1 MTTSEEVGAVAALA
15 ETGIAKA
22 ERAMMA
28 TAVKREMV
36 FIPSIVPSVPE
47 PAISHSSKLLADVHG
62 YNDAMPDSHSADAPI
77 RVLIADDESLMRQ
90 AFRTIIDTAD
100 GFECV
105 GEVRNGAQALHHVEM
120 LNPDVVLMDLQMP
133 EMDGVEATGRIVEKY
148 PDVKILAV
156 TAFSSE
162 EYLIPALR
170 AGAAGYLVKDTTPES
185 MLSAIRSVYAGES
198 VLSPAVSRKLVDRV
212 MSQPAHGGV
221 STPRPELG
229 ERELEVVQ
237 YLANGLNNAEI
248 AARLGYS
255 EASVKLYLSRA
266 MAKLNVRDRVQT
278 LIVAMQWG
286 LVTPNLDRN

>member
-1 MTTSEEVGAVAALA
+1 MLDAPA
-15 ETGIAKA
+15 E
-22 ERAMMA
+22 
-28 TAVKREMV
+28 
-36 FIPSIVPSVPE
+36 
-47 PAISHSSKLLADVHG
+47 
-62 YNDAMPDSHSADAPI
+62 DAPI

-90 AFRTIIDTAD
+90 AFRTIIDIAD

-105 GEVRNGAQALHHVEM
+105 GEVRNGAQAVHHVEL

-133 EMDGVEATGRIVEKY
+133 EMDGIEATAKIVEKF

-198 VLSPAVSRKLVDRV
+198 VLSPAVSRKLVAKV
-212 MSQPAHGGV
+212 MSQPATNGLGAQ
-221 STPRPELG
+221 RPELG
-229 ERELEVVQ
+229 DRELEVLQ
-237 YLANGLNNAEI
+237 YLANGYNNAEI

-266 MAKLNVRDRVQT
+266 MAKLNVRDRVQA